1 MRSDFLCNEKKTRG
15 PKEKEK
21 HSKCLGYQNKPVF
34 RVFGKKWVEEK
45 KVGFF
50 LPLLYKEARFFVLRG
65 VWNGFLRERERDD
78 YVIN

>member
-1 MRSDFLCNEKKTRG
+1 M
-15 PKEKEK
+15 
-21 HSKCLGYQNKPVF
+21 
-34 RVFGKKWVEEK
+34 
-45 KVGFF
+45 GFF